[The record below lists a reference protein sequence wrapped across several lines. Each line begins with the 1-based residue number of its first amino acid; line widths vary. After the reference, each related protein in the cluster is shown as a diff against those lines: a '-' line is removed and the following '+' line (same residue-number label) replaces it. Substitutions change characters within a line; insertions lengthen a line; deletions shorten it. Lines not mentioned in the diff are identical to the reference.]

1 MLVFLQKSVIPP
13 LNNFPGLTTIKTL
26 GYLVSRK
33 RQDICSKVTDTVI
46 FRVYEN
52 KNANPEEELVFC
64 YQNCSDLL

>member
-33 RQDICSKVTDTVI
+33 RQDTHLAKVVLHFGGMAVCILFSTQYST
-46 FRVYEN
+46 
-52 KNANPEEELVFC
+52 ELC
-64 YQNCSDLL
+64 